1 MQKIKDNHESKK
13 CIKCGS
19 KEIVKNGHNG
29 EKQLYKCV
37 TIIMNTTY
45 FGRGNGLMVFMD
57 ALSGRILLRFRIK
70 SETAAQYKNVISIL
84 KGRGFSIKG
93 IVCDGKLGL
102 LGLFEGIPT
111 QLCQFHQIQI
121 VRRYLTQK
129 PKMTASIELLSL
141 AKSITTLCKPS
152 FAKLL
157 ADWHCKWKDF
167 INERTTP
174 QTDKSFYTHR
184 RLRSAYFSLKRNLPW
199 LFTYQDPKYF
209 GMPNTSNKL
218 EVLFSHLKSYLRNH
232 NWLNDETK
240 NKLIDGFFEASC
252 DKK

>member
-29 EKQLYKCV
+29 EKQLYTCV

-84 KGRGFSIKG
+84 KGREFSIKG
-93 IVCDGKLGL
+93 IACDGKLGL

-157 ADWHCKWKDF
+157 SDWHCKWKNF
-167 INERTTP
+167 IL
-174 QTDKSFYTHR
+174 FYTR
-184 RLRSAYFSLKRNLPW
+184 CNS
-199 LFTYQDPKYF
+199 
-209 GMPNTSNKL
+209 
-218 EVLFSHLKSYLRNH
+218 
-232 NWLNDETK
+232 
-240 NKLIDGFFEASC
+240 
-252 DKK
+252 